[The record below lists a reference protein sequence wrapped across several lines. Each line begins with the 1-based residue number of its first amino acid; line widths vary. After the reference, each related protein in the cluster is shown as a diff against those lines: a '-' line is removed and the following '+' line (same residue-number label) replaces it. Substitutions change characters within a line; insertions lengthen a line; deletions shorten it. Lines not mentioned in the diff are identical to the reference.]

1 MDLHRRRS
9 VFVETD
15 SDGEVVDQRRV
26 ANDPKLVAETVGGI
40 LERDDVENVHVVLE
54 ATYGWYWA
62 ADVLAASGANVH
74 LAHPLG
80 VAAFSNRRVKND
92 WLDAKLLADLLR
104 TGTLAE
110 AWIAPEEVRE
120 LRELVRFRH
129 KLVGLRTNLKD
140 QVHAV
145 LAKHGVAVTMTDLFG
160 KAGREFLDELVFPD
174 AYQHRIRSCLRLIDT
189 IDRQLHQIN
198 QSILRRVR
206 HDPGWQAIQAI
217 PGVGPVLAAVF
228 VAEIGDVTRFD
239 RPAKLCSWV
248 GLTPRHRESDR
259 KVARGPITKQG
270 SRLARWAAIEAAQ
283 RPPADS
289 KFARDFE
296 RIAARRG
303 RKIARVA
310 IARQIVTY
318 VYYGLRDGH
327 VRAFAP
333 TP

>member
-1 MDLHRRRS
+1 VL
-9 VFVETD
+9 VETD
-15 SDGEVVDQRRV
+15 SDGEVVDQRRI
-26 ANDPKLVAETVGGI
+26 ANDPKLVAEAVASI
-40 LERDDVENVHVVLE
+40 LERDEVDDVHVVLE

-110 AWIAPEEVRE
+110 AWIAPDEVRE

-145 LAKHGVAVTMTDLFG
+145 LAKHGVAVAMTDLFG
-160 KAGREFLDELVFPD
+160 KAGREFLDELVFPEG
-174 AYQHRIRSCLRLIDT
+174 YQHRIRSCLRLIDT
-189 IDRQLHQIN
+189 IDRQLTQIN
-198 QSILRRVR
+198 QAIVRRVR

-239 RPAKLCSWV
+239 RPAQLCSWV

-270 SRLARWAAIEAAQ
+270 SRLARWAAVEAAQ
-283 RPPADS
+283 RLPSGS
-289 KFARDFE
+289 KFASDFE